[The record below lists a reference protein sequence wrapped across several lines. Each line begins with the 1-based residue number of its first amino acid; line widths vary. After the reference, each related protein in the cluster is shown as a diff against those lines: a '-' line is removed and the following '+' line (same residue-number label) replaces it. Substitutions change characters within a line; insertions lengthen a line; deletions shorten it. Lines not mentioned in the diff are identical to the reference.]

1 MAEVSGDPRAVE
13 NLKSYLD
20 VIKESY
26 AANPWKARLLL
37 VLTADDS
44 DPQFNALEE
53 GLRARAA
60 ENSAKAISGIGL
72 YMANFAILLLEGLT
86 SGVMNCMRW
95 LDTLCQSQKV
105 KQGLVLFFS
114 DCRTYRL
121 MPTYW
126 SLRPKEF
133 LEMKFEEGE
142 NEMTEEEVAKQ
153 VMSLYEKMIYF
164 THELKATQPEADVR
178 LSPRLEPA
186 GLLAKEFARFAPD
199 PRAVQNLLS
208 SPKTFSLL
216 FSVPE
221 FCENLLGDFYATLPR
236 DRAF

>member
-44 DPQFNALEE
+44 DPQFSALEE

-86 SGVMNCMRW
+86 SGVMGCMRW

-105 KQGLVLFFS
+105 KQGLVLYFS
-114 DCRTYRL
+114 DC
-121 MPTYW
+121 
-126 SLRPKEF
+126 
-133 LEMKFEEGE
+133 
-142 NEMTEEEVAKQ
+142 
-153 VMSLYEKMIYF
+153 
-164 THELKATQPEADVR
+164 
-178 LSPRLEPA
+178 LEPA

-199 PRAVQNLLS
+199 PRALQNLLS
-208 SPKTFSLL
+208 SSKTFSLL

-236 DRAF
+236 DRTF